1 MSLFNWFSGKSTP
14 PAVASDKS
22 GAPLVP
28 GKPTAGP
35 SDRSAAGPGN
45 QGEGRRLKRH
55 ARREQLY
62 HAIRESFTHAGV
74 LSATYRFKVL
84 SLDQYGGEFLVM
96 VDVEQ
101 SFDHRAER
109 LADIAAKIVHT
120 ARTHHE
126 IGVTSVYWR
135 VALSAASPAD
145 KTAAPRVTRP
155 APLQSHDT
163 PGPPPKKAPNFR
175 YDPIQDDEVAAF
187 KQALAAASANSP
199 QPTDTSGKARSNPRS
214 YALLTGFEDTEMPES
229 ASAPALS
236 ATQYGDLN

>member
-14 PAVASDKS
+14 PAVVSDKS
-22 GAPLVP
+22 GVPLVR
-28 GKPTAGP
+28 GKPTALP
-35 SDRSAAGPGN
+35 SDRSAVDSGS
-45 QGEGRRLKRH
+45 QSEGRKLKRH

-84 SLDQYGGEFLVM
+84 SLDPAGGEFLVM

-101 SFDHRAER
+101 SFDHRAEK
-109 LADIAAKIVHT
+109 LADIAAKIVQT
-120 ARTHHE
+120 AKNHHG

-145 KTAAPRVTRP
+145 KAAAPKVARP
-155 APLQSHDT
+155 VATQSHEISS
-163 PGPPPKKAPNFR
+163 PSPKKAPNFR

-199 QPTDTSGKARSNPRS
+199 QPIDTPGKARSNPRS
-214 YALLTGFEDTEMPES
+214 YALLTGFEDTEMPGS
-229 ASAPALS
+229 ASTPALS

>member
-1 MSLFNWFSGKSTP
+1 M
-14 PAVASDKS
+14 AS
-22 GAPLVP
+22 
-28 GKPTAGP
+28 P
-35 SDRSAAGPGN
+35 SDRSAVDSGN
-45 QGEGRRLKRH
+45 QSEGRRLKRH

-62 HAIRESFTHAGV
+62 QAIRESFIHAGV

-84 SLDQYGGEFLVM
+84 SLDPAGGEFLVM

-101 SFDHRAER
+101 SFDHRAEK
-109 LADIAAKIVHT
+109 LADIAAKIVQT

-135 VALSAASPAD
+135 VALSAAPSLD
-145 KTAAPRVTRP
+145 KAVAPKVARP
-155 APLQSHDT
+155 APTQSHDISS
-163 PGPPPKKAPNFR
+163 PPPKKAPNFR

-199 QPTDTSGKARSNPRS
+199 QLVDAPGKARSNPRS

-236 ATQYGDLN
+236 ATQYGELN

>member
-1 MSLFNWFSGKSTP
+1 MAL
-14 PAVASDKS
+14 
-22 GAPLVP
+22 
-28 GKPTAGP
+28 P
-35 SDRSAAGPGN
+35 SDRSAADSGN
-45 QGEGRRLKRH
+45 QSEGRRLKRH

-62 HAIRESFTHAGV
+62 QAIRESFTHAGV

-84 SLDQYGGEFLVM
+84 SLDQSGHEFLVM
-96 VDVEQ
+96 IDVEQ

-109 LADIAAKIVHT
+109 LADIATKIVHI
-120 ARTHHE
+120 AKTHHE

-135 VALSAASPAD
+135 VALSAASSLD
-145 KTAAPRVTRP
+145 KAVVPKVARP
-155 APLQSHDT
+155 APTQSHDT
-163 PGPPPKKAPNFR
+163 SSPPPKKAPNFR

-199 QPTDTSGKARSNPRS
+199 QPTDAPGKARSNPRS

-236 ATQYGDLN
+236 ATQYGELN

>member
-1 MSLFNWFSGKSTP
+1 M
-14 PAVASDKS
+14 AS
-22 GAPLVP
+22 
-28 GKPTAGP
+28 P
-35 SDRSAAGPGN
+35 SDRSAVDSGN
-45 QGEGRRLKRH
+45 QSEGRRLKRH

-62 HAIRESFTHAGV
+62 QAIRESFIHAGV

-84 SLDQYGGEFLVM
+84 SLDPAGGEFLVM

-101 SFDHRAER
+101 SFDHRAEK
-109 LADIAAKIVHT
+109 LADIAAKIVQT
-120 ARTHHE
+120 ARIHHE

-135 VALSAASPAD
+135 VALSAAPSLD
-145 KTAAPRVTRP
+145 KAVAPKVARP
-155 APLQSHDT
+155 APTQSHDISS
-163 PGPPPKKAPNFR
+163 PPPKKAPNFR

-199 QPTDTSGKARSNPRS
+199 QPTDAPGKARSNPRS

-236 ATQYGDLN
+236 ATQYGELN